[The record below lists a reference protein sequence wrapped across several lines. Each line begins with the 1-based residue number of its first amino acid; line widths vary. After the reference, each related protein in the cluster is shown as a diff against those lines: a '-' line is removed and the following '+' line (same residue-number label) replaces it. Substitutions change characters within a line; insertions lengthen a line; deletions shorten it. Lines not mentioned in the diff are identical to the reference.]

1 MWFLIWFQYFK
12 AMGSYV
18 AKANF
23 HWISL
28 VEAMMSK
35 YEQPTKKSCRKK
47 VSMNTLPGNHACISG
62 FSAWVHSKTI
72 FTRFHSQSAVGRGV
86 HKAQFFRRRSG
97 SKISIHKA
105 LCHDARIWP
114 ISCLACF
121 YAWAHLVIPLALCTL
136 CRLFNFNFFFENFFG
151 VFVWGPA
158 MSPKHLSWGGVLC
171 WAFKKT
177 WL

>member
-35 YEQPTKKSCRKK
+35 YKQPTKKSCRKK

-136 CRLFNFNFFFENFFG
+136 CRLFNFNCFFEKFFG
-151 VFVWGPA
+151 GLCMGPSNVSKTSF
-158 MSPKHLSWGGVLC
+158 MRGDSLLSL
-171 WAFKKT
+171 
-177 WL
+177 